1 MGKSMLLAGK
11 TALITGCLK
20 GIGNEAMQGFARQGA
35 SILACCQFHDPIF
48 EEWGRQLAAETGVSI
63 TPIVFDLASSEETL
77 AAMRPLVAARRRI
90 DILLNIAGITQDA
103 LFSMTTMESMRRVF
117 EINFFA
123 QMLVTQYVSKLMIR
137 QKSGSII
144 HVSSITAMDGNPG
157 QISYGC
163 SKAALLG
170 ATKTLASELGE
181 HGIRVNAIAPG
192 VVRTD
197 MTASIPAES
206 FARLCSRIP
215 MGRAGAP
222 SEVAGVLLFLA
233 SDLSSYITGQVLR
246 IDGGIG

>member
-1 MGKSMLLAGK
+1 MLLNGK
-11 TALITGCLK
+11 NALITGCLK
-20 GIGNEAMQGFARQGA
+20 GIGCEAMQGFARQGA
-35 SILACCQFHDPIF
+35 SIIACCQFRDPLF
-48 EEWGRQLAAETGVSI
+48 EERARQLAAETGVSI
-63 TPIVFDLASSEETL
+63 TPVVFDLASTDETL
-77 AAMRPLVAARRRI
+77 TAMRELVVARRRI
-90 DILLNIAGITQDA
+90 DILLNVAGMTEDA

-137 QKSGSII
+137 QKFGSII
-144 HVSSITAMDGNPG
+144 HVSSITAIDGNPG
-157 QISYGC
+157 QISYGS
-163 SKAALLG
+163 SKAALIG

-181 HGIRVNAIAPG
+181 HGIRVNAVAPG

-206 FARLCSRIP
+206 FQRLCSRIP

-222 SEVAGVLLFLA
+222 AEVAGVLLFLA
-233 SDLSSYITGQVLR
+233 SDLSSYVTGQVLR